1 MKDKLKQTPGL
12 YLMGFMGSG
21 KTTIG
26 RLLAERLGWNFVDID
41 EDIEAAERRSIAEI
55 FDTVGEE
62 AFRRIERDAIERRVR
77 AVACGSPTVMA
88 LGGGAATQPANVE
101 LIETHG
107 VSIWLSCP
115 FDTVVRRVG
124 QDTARPLARDLHVR
138 LPLLRR

>member
-1 MKDKLKQTPGL
+1 
-12 YLMGFMGSG
+12 
-21 KTTIG
+21 
-26 RLLAERLGWNFVDID
+26 
-41 EDIEAAERRSIAEI
+41 
-55 FDTVGEE
+55 DTVGEE

-124 QDTARPLARDLHVR
+124 QDTARPLARDLKKFEELFYARRAGSGRGGFRVEVEIDYPEQPVDAVLQRR
-138 LPLLRR
+138 LLT